1 MNKKCKICKKQ
12 VKNNR
17 NKYCSIKCK
26 IVASN
31 KQKLEWNKRNPLKMA
46 KYKKRYYLKTKDKWL
61 KYNKNYKKTY
71 NKKYKKNPKNKLK
84 ERLRVRIL
92 RALKQNY
99 KYSSTFQLLG
109 CSIEFL
115 KKYLKNK
122 FKPGMTWKNH
132 TVNGWHI
139 DHIIPCC
146 RFDLSKEFEQR
157 KCFHYTNLQPLWAE
171 ENWSKGKYE
180 KYRKN
185 L

>member
-61 KYNKNYKKTY
+61 KYNKN
-71 NKKYKKNPKNKLK
+71 YKKNPKNKLK